1 MRWQAKNTW
10 SNSIRWS
17 DQKLIVAARLQPSL
31 NLTPGCTCKA
41 CVSLATA
48 TNKMKPL
55 AEILLRGLALYSAA
69 CAASTGHRRQYW
81 PEPEPNA
88 ITPEECIGTSF
99 TNPTWGIY
107 SPSLVAV
114 NISSGGTQGDVRFL
128 TVNSAT
134 GVSANCTAKDI
145 DLDPKGAGA
154 LDLWHSCSIP
164 NLFFQFNLESLDMRL
179 KGSWQCDNSSR

>member
-1 MRWQAKNTW
+1 MQGVCSSCR
-10 SNSIRWS
+10 
-17 DQKLIVAARLQPSL
+17 
-31 NLTPGCTCKA
+31 CH
-41 CVSLATA
+41 
-48 TNKMKPL
+48 NKMKPFS
-55 AEILLRGLALYSAA
+55 ETLLCGLAFCSAA
-69 CAASTGHRRQYW
+69 YAVSTGHRRQYW

-107 SPSLVAV
+107 DPSLVAV
-114 NISSGGTQGDVRFL
+114 NASSGGTHGDIRFL

-154 LDLWHSCSIP
+154 LDAWHNCSIP
-164 NLFFQFNLESLDMRL
+164 NLFFQFSLESLDMRL
-179 KGSWQCDNSSR
+179 KGSWKCGNSSR